1 MGMKFK
7 TKIDRF
13 GRIVIPKKIRDE
25 FGITDNS
32 EIEIETTDKN
42 DIIVH
47 PKNGKPLVEDKGGI
61 LVVCSEPTEPLG
73 DFIDKDRENRIKKIL
88 KDIKY

>member
-25 FGITDNS
+25 FGIIDNS
-32 EIEIETTDKN
+32 EIEIETTDAN

-47 PKNGKPLVEDKGGI
+47 PIIGMPFIEDKEGI
-61 LVVCSEPTEPLG
+61 LVVCSEPTGSL
-73 DFIDKDRENRIKKIL
+73 DNFLNKDRENRIKKIL
-88 KDIKY
+88 KDIEY